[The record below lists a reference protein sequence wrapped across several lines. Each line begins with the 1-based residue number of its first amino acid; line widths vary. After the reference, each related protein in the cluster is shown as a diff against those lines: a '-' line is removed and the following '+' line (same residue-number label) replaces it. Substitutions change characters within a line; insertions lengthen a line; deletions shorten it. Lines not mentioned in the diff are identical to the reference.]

1 MKGMNWQNDVSWVTV
16 SSHRDSGRVG
26 KERREMATAACQKL
40 LELSTKIVAV
50 GRNYAAHAKEL
61 GNAVPKVPFS
71 SSLTIFFLF
80 FIEYEFWSEL
90 CFPFSG
96 ASIVSETDVV
106 LLEKWRNH
114 PNPSQRGFSAS
125 RGRARRCHREESPWR
140 AGILCHGFRCWYSLL
155 LLNL

>member
-16 SSHRDSGRVG
+16 NSHRDSGRVG

-80 FIEYEFWSEL
+80 YRIWILIWIMFSFFRSQYCFWNRRRLTWKMAEPSKSLTTRVL
-90 CFPFSG
+90 CITRSSSPLSSG
-96 ASIVSETDVV
+96 RKPVTC
-106 LLEKWRNH
+106 RN
-114 PNPSQRGFSAS
+114 PL
-125 RGRARRCHREESPWR
+125 PW
-140 AGILCHGFRCWYSLL
+140 ISLL
-155 LLNL
+155 VFPLTA